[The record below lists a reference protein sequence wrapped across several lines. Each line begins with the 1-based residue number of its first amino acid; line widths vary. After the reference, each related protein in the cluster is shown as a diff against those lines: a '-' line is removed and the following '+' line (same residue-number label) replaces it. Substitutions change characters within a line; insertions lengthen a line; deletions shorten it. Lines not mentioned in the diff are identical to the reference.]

1 MRSQISETSVSEARD
16 SIIIELR
23 DTIRELTSI
32 TVQLNPEGDTVKV
45 TLGGKEYIRGKVEFE
60 LNVKSYQYFYA
71 RKLDDELI
79 CTIMISGL
87 AKDEPGDYEKLFE

>member
-1 MRSQISETSVSEARD
+1 MKMSVASNEAGGVKVERGNT
-16 SIIIELR
+16 E
-23 DTIRELTSI
+23 
-32 TVQLNPEGDTVKV
+32 KV

-60 LNVKSYQYFYA
+60 LNGKSYQYFYA